1 MKAFKSQSDK
11 LFEEILEK
19 KIVPMLLEYKPFND
33 MIKYVRTPQ
42 MESTI
47 KSLRDVMTTEKTQ
60 VLEANNIHKEKSRLV
75 SNVLYLSNQLNNGN
89 AKVEKELE
97 ETRNKILEFNDE
109 IEKRENSIKELLVL
123 KEEHNLQLLRETL
136 SCCYSTIKTD
146 EKELDSLLKNIEQLR
161 KELENKRIKRDE
173 LQNRIDSTYGFI
185 HGFMGAKETQ
195 KIDEHLL

>member
-123 KEEHNLQLLRETL
+123 KEEQNLQLLRETL
-136 SCCYSTIKTD
+136 SCCYATIKND
-146 EKELDSLLKNIEQLR
+146 EKELDTLLKNIEQLR

>member
-1 MKAFKSQSDK
+1 MKGFKSQSDK

-33 MIKYVRTPQ
+33 MIKYVRTSQ
-42 MESTI
+42 MEDTI
-47 KSLRDVMTTEKTQ
+47 KSLREIMTTEKTQ

-75 SNVLYLSNQLNNGN
+75 SNVLYLSNQLNNG
-89 AKVEKELE
+89 K
-97 ETRNKILEFNDE
+97 KILKFNDE

-123 KEEHNLQLLRETL
+123 KEEQNLQLLRETL
-136 SCCYSTIKTD
+136 SCCYATIKND
-146 EKELDSLLKNIEQLR
+146 EKELDTLLKNIEQLR